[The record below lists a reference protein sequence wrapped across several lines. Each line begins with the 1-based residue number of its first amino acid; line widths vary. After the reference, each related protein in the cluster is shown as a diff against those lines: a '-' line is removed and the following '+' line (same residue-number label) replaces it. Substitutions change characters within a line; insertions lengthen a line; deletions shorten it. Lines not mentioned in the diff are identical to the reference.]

1 MLWDEWDQAGW
12 TNDSCVAFPALT
24 CLAATWNEEMSALY
38 GKSIGEE
45 ARYRNKSVLLGP
57 GVNIYRTPLNGRNF
71 EYMGEDPYLAA
82 RMVVPYVQGVQSN
95 GVATCVK
102 HYALNNHEVNRHTTN
117 VIVDDRALYEIYLP
131 AFKAA
136 VQEGGTWAIMGSYN
150 LYRDQHCCHNEYL
163 LEDILRGEWGY
174 DGVVISDWG
183 GTHDTDQAIRNG
195 LDLEFGSWTD
205 GLKAGTK
212 NAYDNYYLAYPYLEK
227 IRNGEIGT
235 EELDAKVRRI
245 LRLAYRTVMDRTRP
259 LGSLCSDAHYEAAR
273 KIGGEGIVLLKN
285 EEDLLPM
292 KVEAGMKILVV
303 GENAIKMMTVGGGSS
318 SLKVQREISPLEG
331 IAERFGDVAEVVY
344 ERGYVGDVTG
354 EYNGVTTG
362 QNLKESRTAEELIA
376 DAVAAAEDADYVI
389 FVGGLNKSNHQ
400 DCENTDRAGL
410 GLPYGQDAVI
420 EALAAATDRLI
431 VVNISGNAVAM
442 PWAGEVPSILQG
454 WYIGSEAGHAIADVL
469 SGDVNPSGK
478 LPFTFPAK
486 LEDVPAHSLGE
497 YTGVSQQ
504 DTVDIRYNDGI
515 YVGYRWTDLQKKTKP
530 LFAFGHGLSYTEFEY
545 GKPVLD
551 SEEMNQDG
559 TVTVSVEV
567 SNVGEREGQEVV
579 QLYVGDRK
587 SSLPRPLKELKG
599 FSKISL
605 APGESRVVDFTVDR
619 DDLSFFDPEKHE
631 WVAEPGV
638 FDIYIG
644 AASDDIRGKVSFRL
658 K

>member
-1 MLWDEWDQAGW
+1 
-12 TNDSCVAFPALT
+12 
-24 CLAATWNEEMSALY
+24 
-38 GKSIGEE
+38 
-45 ARYRNKSVLLGP
+45 
-57 GVNIYRTPLNGRNF
+57 
-71 EYMGEDPYLAA
+71 
-82 RMVVPYVQGVQSN
+82 
-95 GVATCVK
+95 
-102 HYALNNHEVNRHTTN
+102 
-117 VIVDDRALYEIYLP
+117 
-131 AFKAA
+131 
-136 VQEGGTWAIMGSYN
+136 
-150 LYRDQHCCHNEYL
+150 
-163 LEDILRGEWGY
+163 
-174 DGVVISDWG
+174 
-183 GTHDTDQAIRNG
+183 
-195 LDLEFGSWTD
+195 
-205 GLKAGTK
+205 
-212 NAYDNYYLAYPYLEK
+212 
-227 IRNGEIGT
+227 
-235 EELDAKVRRI
+235 
-245 LRLAYRTVMDRTRP
+245 
-259 LGSLCSDAHYEAAR
+259 
-273 KIGGEGIVLLKN
+273 
-285 EEDLLPM
+285 M

-331 IAERFGDVAEVVY
+331 IVERFGDVAEVVY

-442 PWAGEVPSILQG
+442 PWAREVPSILQG

-497 YTGVSQQ
+497 YTGVSRQ

>member
-1 MLWDEWDQAGW
+1 MNKFRFIAFYLPQYYPTASNNRWYGTGFTEW
-12 TNDSCVAFPALT
+12 TNLGKARKCYPGHDFPHVPSELGYYDLRLPEVREAQAAL
-24 CLAATWNEEMSALY
+24 AREY
-38 GKSIGEE
+38 GIEGFC
-45 ARYRNKSVLLGP
+45 YYHYWFG
-57 GVNIYRTPLNGRNF
+57 
-71 EYMGEDPYLAA
+71 
-82 RMVVPYVQGVQSN
+82 N
-95 GVATCVK
+95 GVRE
-102 HYALNNHEVNRHTTN
+102 LERPFQEVLASGKPDFPFCLCWAN
-117 VIVDDRALYEIYLP
+117 
-131 AFKAA
+131 
-136 VQEGGTWAIMGSYN
+136 QTW
-150 LYRDQHCCHNEYL
+150 
-163 LEDILRGEWGY
+163 
-174 DGVVISDWG
+174 
-183 GTHDTDQAIRNG
+183 
-195 LDLEFGSWTD
+195 
-205 GLKAGTK
+205 KK
-212 NAYDNYYLAYPYLEK
+212 
-227 IRNGEIGT
+227 
-235 EELDAKVRRI
+235 
-245 LRLAYRTVMDRTRP
+245 
-259 LGSLCSDAHYEAAR
+259 
-273 KIGGEGIVLLKN
+273 
-285 EEDLLPM
+285 
-292 KVEAGMKILVV
+292 
-303 GENAIKMMTVGGGSS
+303 KMWD
-318 SLKVQREISPLEG
+318 K
-331 IAERFGDVAEVVY
+331 
-344 ERGYVGDVTG
+344 
-354 EYNGVTTG
+354 
-362 QNLKESRTAEELIA
+362 
-376 DAVAAAEDADYVI
+376 
-389 FVGGLNKSNHQ
+389 
-400 DCENTDRAGL
+400 
-410 GLPYGQDAVI
+410 DAVI

-442 PWAGEVPSILQG
+442 PWAREVPSILQG

-497 YTGVSQQ
+497 YTGVSRQ